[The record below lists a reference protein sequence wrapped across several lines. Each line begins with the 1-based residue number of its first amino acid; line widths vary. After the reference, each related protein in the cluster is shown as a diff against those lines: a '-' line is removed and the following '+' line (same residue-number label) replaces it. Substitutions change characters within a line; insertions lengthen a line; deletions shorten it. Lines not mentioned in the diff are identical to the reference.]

1 LKPASSQAGFFIR
14 INEPFLKK
22 NSEIAQSINQIKMK
36 KSILAGLVFLNGI
49 VMVAQSKDE
58 QMLKDI
64 YKSGLTNAKCYS
76 WLEHLSNKIGAR
88 LSGSDNA
95 EIAVQYTKAQLETLG
110 LDKVYLQE
118 VMVPKWVRGEK
129 ETAFILDDKTK
140 TAVPIAALGGSV
152 ATAKTG
158 LTAQVIEVQGIEELK
173 ALGDKIKGKIVFY
186 NRPMDPTFIETFK
199 SYGGCVDQR
208 YAGAKEA
215 AKLGAVGTIVRSM
228 NLRLDDFPH
237 TGAQSY
243 GDLLPTEYIP
253 TAAISTNG
261 AELLSKKL
269 KANPSLKFYFK
280 QSCVQMPDALSYNVI
295 GEIKGSEHPENI
307 MVVGGH
313 LDSWDLAD
321 GSHDDGAGV
330 VQSMEAL
337 HLLKTLGYNPKNTI
351 RVVLFMNEEN
361 GGRGGKKYAELA
373 KTNMENHIFALESD
387 SGGFSPRGF
396 SIEADD
402 ANFELISSWKK
413 LFEPYLIHS
422 FVKGNPGAD
431 INPLS
436 SGKIVKAGLKPD
448 SQRYFDYHHALND
461 NFDAINKRELEL
473 GAATMASLMYLID
486 QNGIVNESS

>member
-1 LKPASSQAGFFIR
+1 
-14 INEPFLKK
+14 
-22 NSEIAQSINQIKMK
+22 MK
-36 KSILAGLVFLNGI
+36 KSVIIGAFFLSGMSVLA
-49 VMVAQSKDE
+49 QTSDE
-58 QMLKDI
+58 KMLKDI
-64 YKSGLTNAKCYS
+64 YNLSLTNGKCYY
-76 WLEHLSNKIGAR
+76 WLEHLSNKIGSR
-88 LSGSDNA
+88 LSGSENA
-95 EIAVQYTKAQLETLG
+95 EKAVQYTKAQLETLG

-129 ETAFILDDKTK
+129 ETAFILENKTK
-140 TAVPIAALGGSV
+140 IAVPIAALGGSV
-152 ATAKTG
+152 ATSKNG
-158 LTAQVIEVQGIEELK
+158 LTAEVIEVQGIEDLK
-173 ALGDKIKGKIVFY
+173 KWGDKIKGKIVFY

-215 AKLGAVGTIVRSM
+215 AKFGAVGTIVRSM
-228 NLRLDDFPH
+228 NLRLDDYPH
-237 TGAQSY
+237 TGTQSY
-243 GDLLPTEYIP
+243 GDLQPSEYIP

-261 AELLSKKL
+261 AELLSQKL
-269 KANPSLKFYFK
+269 KANPTLKFYFK
-280 QSCVQMPDALSYNVI
+280 QSCEQMEDVLSFNVV
-295 GEIKGSEHPENI
+295 GELKGSEYPDNI

-337 HLLKTLGYNPKNTI
+337 HIFKSLGYKPKNTI

-373 KTNMENHIFALESD
+373 KTNKENHIFALESD

-402 ANFELISSWKK
+402 ANFQRISSWKS

-422 FVKGNPGAD
+422 FVKGGAGAD

-473 GAATMASLMYLID
+473 GAATMTSLLYLID
-486 QNGIVNESS
+486 QNGIIMEK